1 MQPEIK
7 LNLTIT
13 LSTDQIESALLNDD
27 VIERVIERILAVAGE
42 RFTIAEA
49 SAEIAN
55 RTYHMGAK
63 PTPGLNYDDRL
74 TARLGCGS
82 TTAYLYL
89 AQPEHRGGIR
99 HQRLG
104 KKYHIT
110 ERAVRDWE
118 GDNKS

>member
-1 MQPEIK
+1 M
-7 LNLTIT
+7 NAT
-13 LSTDQIESALLNDD
+13 LQLAQA
-27 VIERVIERILAVAGE
+27 IERILLSQQPAQPQALDIE
-42 RFTIAEA
+42 ARKAEA
-49 SAEIAN
+49 EGRELAAIAN

-63 PTPGLNYDDRL
+63 PTPGLTYDDRL
-74 TARLGCGS
+74 TTRLGCGS

-89 AQPEHRGGIR
+89 SQPEHRGGIR

-118 GDNKS
+118 GDNKAQAA